1 MSKEMV
7 LMKLFIYNYSFFN
20 DENIEMLIFSFKK
33 VKVSL
38 ISVLSIV
45 ALLQGTKLHTPKS
58 NVKARAN
65 H

>member
-1 MSKEMV
+1 
-7 LMKLFIYNYSFFN
+7 MKLFIYNYSFFN
-20 DENIEMLIFSFKK
+20 DENIEMLIFSFQK

>member
-20 DENIEMLIFSFKK
+20 DENIEMLIFSFQK